1 VLGAC
6 PNHPGVFYNFGHQ
19 HLGLTWAA
27 CSADLLLASIQQT
40 IPAIALKPYRINRF

>member
-6 PNHPGVFYNFGHQ
+6 PKLPGVFYNFGHQ

-27 CSADLLLASIQQT
+27 CSAEILLAT
-40 IPAIALKPYRINRF
+40 IRGDNPAVAVTPYRINRF